1 MSEALRVLADHAA
14 MMRRRGELRSKIL
27 GPIVR
32 QMVRKEYPADTWLDR
47 APPLRSFVSGPN
59 DSAAAATARALELV
73 SLAHSYDRAR
83 RASRVEQE
91 GGGRAG
97 GGKREGGGDDDGG
110 SPGPSRR
117 ELLAAGRVALALAP
131 REGAPGSEAAEAAA
145 RRCLRAAV
153 VSPFARAAPLFGRPA
168 AEKAEKAAFFAS
180 VMSVLGDGD
189 DDDPG
194 EAPLPPA
201 PAASAVSRLEK
212 MAAVRA
218 EYPAR
223 LNLAGGWTDTPPYS
237 LERRGVVLHVPVL
250 TSPYCGDDGSTD
262 GSTDGGGALRRP
274 ISATASRLPGKPG
287 LVRLV
292 SEPGPGVPGR
302 REELRSVGEL
312 LRCDDPSHPFALHR
326 ACVALTVA
334 QRAAAANG
342 VEAGG
347 ASDNACAG
355 QGQQRKKDGP
365 GSLEDL
371 LTRFLGAPGM
381 GLELRTRVD
390 LPRGSGL
397 GSSSVLALAAM
408 HAMHEL
414 STGCEWR
421 PSLGDAAWA
430 GASAV
435 VVPPLVGRP
444 RRARGGTRGGT
455 RGGGGGTR
463 RGSRR

>member
-1 MSEALRVLADHAA
+1 M
-14 MMRRRGELRSKIL
+14 
-27 GPIVR
+27 
-32 QMVRKEYPADTWLDR
+32 
-47 APPLRSFVSGPN
+47 
-59 DSAAAATARALELV
+59 
-73 SLAHSYDRAR
+73 
-83 RASRVEQE
+83 
-91 GGGRAG
+91 
-97 GGKREGGGDDDGG
+97 
-110 SPGPSRR
+110 
-117 ELLAAGRVALALAP
+117 
-131 REGAPGSEAAEAAA
+131 
-145 RRCLRAAV
+145 

-168 AEKAEKAAFFAS
+168 AEAAEKAAFFAS
-180 VMSVLGDGD
+180 VMSVLGGGG

-201 PAASAVSRLEK
+201 PAAAAVSRLDK

-250 TSPYCGDDGSTD
+250 TAYCGDDGTVGSPPD
-262 GSTDGGGALRRP
+262 GAPPLRRP

-334 QRAAAANG
+334 QRAAAAG
-342 VEAGG
+342 SV
-347 ASDNACAG
+347 SDVCAHDSSKTSSKTSDTPAP
-355 QGQQRKKDGP
+355 RDGP
-365 GSLEDL
+365 ESLEDL
-371 LTRFLGAPGM
+371 LTRFLGAPGL

-397 GSSSVLALAAM
+397 GSPSVPLL
-408 HAMHEL
+408 L
-414 STGCEWR
+414 RLPGNN
-421 PSLGDAAWA
+421 DAIWK
-430 GASAV
+430 GKK
-435 VVPPLVGRP
+435 GKN
-444 RRARGGTRGGT
+444 TF
-455 RGGGGGTR
+455 
-463 RGSRR
+463 